1 MQLYDIEIED
11 ENIRFIDETNIF
23 SPLHI
28 KNIVKEKYK
37 LNNLQAILF
46 ENFIENTTNNPL
58 LQYVWAAGIGKT
70 QMIRVIQDFFW
81 KQQNNKNS

>member
-58 LQYVWAAGIGKT
+58 LQYV
-70 QMIRVIQDFFW
+70 
-81 KQQNNKNS
+81 